1 MFQGDI
7 TYTDE
12 ALYENKLSI
21 FFEDLEKARNTLD
34 NVREF
39 VRNNHTVYLSTH
51 TPLGYENLENKKI
64 MDLDNPPE
72 IIPPKDVFIK
82 QATGKYVC
90 TICGYVYDPEIGDPD
105 NGIPAGTNFQD
116 LPEDWHCPRCKQGK
130 DKFNKA

>member
-1 MFQGDI
+1 
-7 TYTDE
+7 
-12 ALYENKLSI
+12 
-21 FFEDLEKARNTLD
+21 
-34 NVREF
+34 
-39 VRNNHTVYLSTH
+39 
-51 TPLGYENLENKKI
+51 

-90 TICGYVYDPEIGDPD
+90 TICGYVYDPEIGDSD